1 MKLYL
6 LRVCQSK
13 KLYPCIAH
21 VFAIEHY
28 KPLELGEDDFSKK
41 LMYFYKY
48 GNDFDFF
55 LRNIID
61 LYDLRFKE
69 DSIRFDYITLYPT
82 REKGKVNPIMEK
94 LVKEVSKQINI
105 PYKQLIRR
113 NRNINPNHELKKFE
127 ERAKNVEGSMDIL
140 EDVEGKNIIIFDNT
154 STTGISLIDV
164 TNLLIEKGANNVVCI
179 CLGLSYKYR
188 ESDWDD
194 LNKTLKYS
202 RIKDMCKSPFISQEK
217 REKWKK
223 EQQGC

>member
-13 KLYPCIAH
+13 KLYPNIAH
-21 VFAIEHY
+21 VFAVGHY

-41 LMYFYKY
+41 LIYFYKY
-48 GNDFDFF
+48 GNELDFF

-61 LYDLRFKE
+61 LYNLRFKE
-69 DSIRFDYITLYPT
+69 DSIKFDYIALYPT
-82 REKGKVNPIMEK
+82 REKGKINSNMEK
-94 LVKEVSKQINI
+94 LVKEFSKQTSI

-113 NRNINPNHELKKFE
+113 NRNISPNHELKTFE
-127 ERAKNVEGSMDIL
+127 ERAKNVKGSIDVL
-140 EDVEGKNIIIFDNT
+140 EDVKGKNIIIFDNT

-164 TNLLIEKGANNVVCI
+164 ANLLIEKGSNNVVCI
-179 CLGLSYKYR
+179 CLGINYKYR

-202 RIKDMCKSPFISQEK
+202 RIRDICKTAFISQEK

-223 EQQGC
+223 GQ